1 MGSWSMLEWSSFG
14 LVMLVAVS
22 EMWPLKQWN
31 SDLWLATTPATEHLQ
46 EPIRSNLVRAASLQY
61 FSKVSTE
68 APEDGDGL
76 LLEEEQGVGVCGHS
90 RVSSDVEVVA
100 VIAVGVVCLN
110 YTAFLPYGATFAP
123 TCCSVCR
130 FFFLFLSAC
139 LIRHVT
145 WHQAWPPW
153 QLCLKTSETLR
164 TLQLLPTCG
173 HRICE

>member
-1 MGSWSMLEWSSFG
+1 
-14 LVMLVAVS
+14 MLVAVS

-31 SDLWLATTPATEHLQ
+31 SDLWLAATPTTEHLQ
-46 EPIRSNLVRAASLQY
+46 EPIRSNLVRAVSLPY
-61 FSKVSTE
+61 FSKVSTK

-90 RVSSDVEVVA
+90 RLSSDVEVVAVIA

-130 FFFLFLSAC
+130 FFFLFPFSMSNKARDMASGLASMATLFKNKRVSSDTSATANVWAQN
-139 LIRHVT
+139 L
-145 WHQAWPPW
+145 
-153 QLCLKTSETLR
+153 
-164 TLQLLPTCG
+164 
-173 HRICE
+173 

>member
-1 MGSWSMLEWSSFG
+1 
-14 LVMLVAVS
+14 MLVAVS

-31 SDLWLATTPATEHLQ
+31 SDLWLAATPTTEHLQ
-46 EPIRSNLVRAASLQY
+46 EPIRSNLVRALSLPY
-61 FSKVSTE
+61 FSKVSTK
-68 APEDGDGL
+68 APDDGDGL

-90 RVSSDVEVVA
+90 CVSSDVEVVA
-100 VIAVGVVCLN
+100 IIAVGVVCLN

-139 LIRHVT
+139 LIRCVT

-153 QLCLKTSETLR
+153 QLCLKTSESLR
-164 TLQLLPTCG
+164 TLQLLPTSG
-173 HRICE
+173 HRICK